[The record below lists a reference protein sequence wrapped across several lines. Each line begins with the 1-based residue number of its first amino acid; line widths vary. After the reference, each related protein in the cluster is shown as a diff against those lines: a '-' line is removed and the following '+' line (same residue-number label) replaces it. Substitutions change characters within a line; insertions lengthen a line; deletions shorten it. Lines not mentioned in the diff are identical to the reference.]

1 MPTAPASPAPT
12 IAVIGAGFSGT
23 LTAIHLARLSAKAD
37 RAAGARIV
45 LLNRTSVFGPGLAYS
60 TDSAVHYLNVPAGN
74 MSAFDDDPGHFLK
87 WAQAHQP
94 PTPLTPPTPTPLTPI
109 QSTAAAAPI
118 VSGSFVPRGLYGQ
131 YLRELLQTAQRE
143 HPGSID
149 TLPVAATALRT
160 DAQGRVT
167 ITTADGQALA
177 VDRAVLALGNA
188 LPPAPPH
195 LDPALAQHPGY
206 IASPWDNTAIRAILP
221 DEPVFIVGTG
231 LTMVDVV
238 MQLHTQ
244 GHAGKIIALSRHGLL
259 PRSHRSPSRAPAHRE
274 PPTDLKSGGKWSG
287 DTRSL
292 LRIIRQAI
300 RDHAARGTGGGGLGG
315 DWRDVITS
323 LRPITPHLWKSM
335 PHAQRERF
343 LSRLRSFWEV
353 VRHRA
358 APESAAVIA
367 DLIAARQLTVRA
379 GRCTGFT
386 QAAGHPRLIDAS
398 FRPRGSSNIQTTRV
412 ARVINCMGPQTDI
425 DRIDDPLIAQM
436 RADGLIARDPF
447 GAGLECTDSG
457 ALINARGIPCDSVFL
472 IGPYRKSQS
481 WENTAVPELKKQ
493 AAQVADAVMG
503 SFAAVRK

>member
-1 MPTAPASPAPT
+1 MPTAPDSSASPSPT

-23 LTAIHLARLSAKAD
+23 LTAIHLARLSVQSGTAV
-37 RAAGARIV
+37 RV
-45 LLNRTSVFGPGLAYS
+45 LLFNRTPSFGPGLAYS
-60 TDSAVHYLNVPAGN
+60 TDSPVHYLNVPAGN

-87 WAQAHQP
+87 WAQIHQP
-94 PTPLTPPTPTPLTPI
+94 VGES
-109 QSTAAAAPI
+109 STQAPI
-118 VSGSFVPRGLYGQ
+118 VSGSFVPRGVYGQ

-143 HPGSID
+143 HPGIIE
-149 TLPVAATALRT
+149 TLPVAVASLRT
-160 DAQGRVT
+160 DAQSRVT
-167 ITTADGQALA
+167 ITTADGRTFSANG
-177 VDRAVLALGNA
+177 AVLALGNA
-188 LPPAPPH
+188 LPPNPPH
-195 LDPALAQHPGY
+195 LDPALFRHPGY
-206 IASPWDNTAIRAILP
+206 IASPWKNDAVRAILP

-244 GHAGKIIALSRHGLL
+244 GHAGRIIALSRHGLL
-259 PRSHRSPSRAPAHRE
+259 PRAHRSPSRAPAHRE
-274 PPTDLKSGGKWSG
+274 PPTDLKVAGKWNG

-292 LRIIRQAI
+292 LRIIRQAV
-300 RDHAARGTGGGGLGG
+300 RDHAAKGAGGAGLGG

-323 LRPITPHLWKSM
+323 LRPITAHLWRSM
-335 PHAQRERF
+335 PHGERERF

-379 GRCTGFT
+379 GRCTGFGPC
-386 QAAGHPRLIDAS
+386 ASNPRLIDAA
-398 FRPRGSSNIQTTRV
+398 FRPRGSANVQTLRV

-425 DRIDDPLIAQM
+425 DRIDDPLVAQM

-447 GAGLECTDSG
+447 GTGIECADSG
-457 ALINARGIPCDSVFL
+457 AVINARGVPAESIFL
-472 IGPYRKSQS
+472 IGPSRKSQT

-493 AAQVADAVMG
+493 AAQVASAVIG